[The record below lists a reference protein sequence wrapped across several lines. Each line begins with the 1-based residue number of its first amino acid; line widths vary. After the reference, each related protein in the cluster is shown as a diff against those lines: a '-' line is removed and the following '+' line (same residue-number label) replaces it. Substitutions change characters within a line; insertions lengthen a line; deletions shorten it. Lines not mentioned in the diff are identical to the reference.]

1 MGNQADGRCLTA
13 KCQPARR
20 AQGTRIAGFGGR
32 RWPGPGA
39 GPASGSRRPVGR
51 SGLSDREW
59 ADPARKRWESA
70 DKPGSV
76 EDNHPSGTHVAV
88 RLKRP
93 TRKPLRAAGTSPK
106 ARALPYLV
114 LLQVGFAVPPNVA
127 TGAVRSY
134 RTLSPLPASYSTWCL
149 GPAFAR
155 PAPPR
160 CTRHRRFAFCCTVRG
175 LAPPRRYLAPCPLEP
190 GLSSTSR
197 DAAVAWPTPARSIR
211 RVSRYSCGFGGAAAS
226 ARS

>member
-1 MGNQADGRCLTA
+1 MQRRLTH
-13 KCQPARR
+13 R
-20 AQGTRIAGFGGR
+20 ANG
-32 RWPGPGA
+32 W
-39 GPASGSRRPVGR
+39 VGR
-51 SGLSDREW
+51 SGLPGPWW
-59 ADPARKRWESA
+59 ANLRQKRWESA

-76 EDNHPSGTHVAV
+76 EDNHPSGTHVTV
-88 RLKRP
+88 RLERP
-93 TRKPLRAAGTSPK
+93 TRKPLRAAGTDPK

-134 RTLSPLPASYSTWCL
+134 RTLSPLPASHITWCL

-175 LAPPRRYLAPCPLEP
+175 LAPPRHYLAPCPMEP

-197 DAAVAWPTPARSIR
+197 DAAVAWPTPRRSIR
-211 RVSRYSCGFGGAAAS
+211 CRRVIPRALPVSAPVRARRVPCGCG
-226 ARS
+226 R